1 VGCVALGYAPY
12 ARRLRLGAA
21 RRANPSRG
29 GGAKLRASMGEVA
42 GLPNSGGAFLRTL
55 RPNTK
60 MGEEQMKSYTITI
73 FIGTSMS
80 KHLVLVASLSMALL
94 LASAAA
100 LFAGAQGVQAV
111 FQEKNAGPRVA
122 AHKTGQARGESWAW
136 GYNLHGQLG
145 DGTSGHFS
153 RTTPVQV
160 SSLSGVE
167 EVAGSW
173 YHSLAVRK

>member
-42 GLPNSGGAFLRTL
+42 GLPNSGGVFLRTL

-73 FIGTSMS
+73 SPSTR
-80 KHLVLVASLSMALL
+80 L
-94 LASAAA
+94 
-100 LFAGAQGVQAV
+100 
-111 FQEKNAGPRVA
+111 
-122 AHKTGQARGESWAW
+122 GE
-136 GYNLHGQLG
+136 
-145 DGTSGHFS
+145 
-153 RTTPVQV
+153 
-160 SSLSGVE
+160 
-167 EVAGSW
+167 
-173 YHSLAVRK
+173 